1 MEQFEFIL
9 KALNACIGQQSV
21 QLKSKDD
28 RIKELWKELRE
39 AEEEIERLKQPKK
52 SKSK

>member
-1 MEQFEFIL
+1 MDQFEYVL
-9 KALNACIGQQSV
+9 KALNACIGQQVS

-39 AEEEIERLKQPKK
+39 AEEEIERLKQSKK